1 MSRSPR
7 AKTFFLL
14 SLLFAAAPFA
24 FGLIRA
30 FSTGYDLRMLW
41 MALASFLG
49 AAAVMVFVKA
59 SSRLPTTLLGRSAI
73 VFVIATLLAG
83 FAALLLGARAPAGV
97 WGVAIVFG
105 LCWAGSYALD
115 TLSRPPTI

>member
-1 MSRSPR
+1 MNRSPR
-7 AKTFFLL
+7 EKSFFLL
-14 SLLFAAAPFA
+14 SILFAAAPFG

-49 AAAVMVFVKA
+49 AAIVMVFGKA
-59 SSRLPTTLLGRSAI
+59 RSRKPKGVLAPSTVT
-73 VFVIATLLAG
+73 FVIATLLAG
-83 FAALLLGARAPAGV
+83 STALLLGATAPAGV

-105 LCWAGSYALD
+105 LFWAASSALD

>member
-1 MSRSPR
+1 MRRSPR
-7 AKTFFLL
+7 EKSLFLL
-14 SLLFAAAPFA
+14 SILFAAAPFA
-24 FGLIRA
+24 FGLLRA
-30 FSTGYDLRMLW
+30 LRTGSDIRMLW

-49 AAAVMVFVKA
+49 AAVVMVFVKA
-59 SSRLPTTLLGRSAI
+59 RGERSKSVLALSAV

-83 FAALLLGARAPAGV
+83 LAALLLGATAPAGV

-105 LCWAGSYALD
+105 LFWAASYALD